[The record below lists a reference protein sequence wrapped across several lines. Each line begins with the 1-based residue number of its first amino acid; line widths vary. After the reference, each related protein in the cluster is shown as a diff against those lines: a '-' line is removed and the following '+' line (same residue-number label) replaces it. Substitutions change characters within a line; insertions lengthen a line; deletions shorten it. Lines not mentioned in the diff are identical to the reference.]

1 MIRYV
6 NHIFGFVGITVLVLV
21 LIAVVSGG
29 MYYYVSSRRADQ
41 GNSVIATAQP
51 SSTSKPFQGGA
62 GEDDFIEWLSSS
74 FGLRKSIYVDSDGS
88 FRIINEIA
96 ASQKLAPKCQDG
108 KMTKQ
113 KYESIVAFVLSTGFF
128 DATIEQDSDFSMCE
142 GGDTLRARIGTKT
155 NQLWSICLKNHD
167 SATQSTKRSE
177 QIMFDVY
184 EKLNSAVEESQ
195 KKVCERR

>member
-6 NHIFGFVGITVLVLV
+6 NHIFGFVGIIVLVLA

-29 MYYYVSSRRADQ
+29 VYYYVSSRGVDQ
-41 GNSVIATAQP
+41 GNSVAATVHP
-51 SSTSKPFQGGA
+51 SPINKPFQGMA
-62 GEDDFIEWLSSS
+62 GEDDFIEWSSSS
-74 FGLRKSIYVDSDGS
+74 FGLRKSIYVNSDGS
-88 FRIINEIA
+88 FRVIDEIA
-96 ASQKLAPKCQDG
+96 ANQKRAPECQDG
-108 KMTKQ
+108 RMAKQ
-113 KYESIVAFVLSTGFF
+113 MYESIVAFVLSTGFF
-128 DATIEQDSDFSMCE
+128 DATIEQESDFSMCE
-142 GGDTLRARIGTKT
+142 GGDTLRARIGMKT